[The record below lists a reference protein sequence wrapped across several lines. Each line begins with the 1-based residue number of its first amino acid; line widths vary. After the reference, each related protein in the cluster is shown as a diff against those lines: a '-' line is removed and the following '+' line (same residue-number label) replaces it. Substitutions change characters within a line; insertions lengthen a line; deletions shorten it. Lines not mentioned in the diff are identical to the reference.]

1 MDLNS
6 RIGRQK
12 SQIKAVAPMDI
23 KPAIIIVLAAPML
36 DAQNPTQIVPTL
48 LAVEAVRNNKENARP
63 RM

>member
-1 MDLNS
+1 
-6 RIGRQK
+6 
-12 SQIKAVAPMDI
+12 MDI

-63 RM
+63 RI